1 MICLLTGA
9 IIVCGG
15 GERFWRPNAK
25 CWQLLAGL
33 TGQWELIPQMYPV
46 HGAATAFFQS
56 KFWVLGGKKKYTF
69 YYKIQQTIML
79 YKTSKEGNK
88 PETSC
93 NIILLKK
100 MNYIQTSKKH
110 KL

>member
-1 MICLLTGA
+1 MICLLTFTGA

-25 CWQLLAGL
+25 CWQLLAGS
-33 TGQWELIPQMYPV
+33 TSQWELIPQMYPV

-56 KFWVLGGKKKYTF
+56 KFWVLGGKNIIHSIR
-69 YYKIQQTIML
+69 KIQQTIML
-79 YKTSKEGNK
+79 YMTSEEGNK

-93 NIILLKK
+93 NIIFLKK
-100 MNYIQTSKKH
+100 
-110 KL
+110 